1 MKSAIALIFFACI
14 AGSMANNIGQIFMG
28 QVQQHA
34 SSLFG
39 NVMVSVQEALA
50 GLLAGFAGQA
60 NQLIGTLGGRFFD
73 FQAILNQALSQVQQ
87 QVTQLVPSVLTGLM
101 GSLNSLISGSRGAF
115 DDFQAI
121 LSGFYESIQG
131 SLAGLG
137 NHLLNQGLSAV
148 LGGLAGRQSRIFGD
162 LFASL
167 QESVS
172 GMLSQAGNMM
182 TGVMAGLQGAAAGIL
197 STAQPHWEDLQQQ
210 LLGHGMNVLGSVSET
225 INNMHGS
232 LVGGR

>member
-1 MKSAIALIFFACI
+1 
-14 AGSMANNIGQIFMG
+14 
-28 QVQQHA
+28 
-34 SSLFG
+34 
-39 NVMVSVQEALA
+39 
-50 GLLAGFAGQA
+50 
-60 NQLIGTLGGRFFD
+60 
-73 FQAILNQALSQVQQ
+73 
-87 QVTQLVPSVLTGLM
+87 
-101 GSLNSLISGSRGAF
+101 
-115 DDFQAI
+115 
-121 LSGFYESIQG
+121 
-131 SLAGLG
+131 
-137 NHLLNQGLSAV
+137 QGLSAV

-182 TGVMAGLQGAAAGIL
+182 TGVMAGLQQAGATML

>member
-1 MKSAIALIFFACI
+1 MQA
-14 AGSMANNIGQIFMG
+14 
-28 QVQQHA
+28 V
-34 SSLFG
+34 
-39 NVMVSVQEALA
+39 
-50 GLLAGFAGQA
+50 LAGFVASVQDAVMGMGQH
-60 NQLIGTLGGRFFD
+60 F
-73 FQAILNQALSQVQQ
+73 
-87 QVTQLVPSVLTGLM
+87 
-101 GSLNSLISGSRGAF
+101 
-115 DDFQAI
+115 
-121 LSGFYESIQG
+121 
-131 SLAGLG
+131 
-137 NHLLNQGLSAV
+137 LNQGLSAV